1 MTFSYRMRWMLPV
14 ALLRLLLVSVIKNA
28 GNHTY
33 DSSHRLETYY
43 DFIIVGSGSA
53 GATLAARLSEVTG
66 WRILLLEAGGEP
78 PPESHVPALYPAL
91 LQGEADWN
99 FVTTRQR
106 HSLRG
111 FTDRRTPYGR
121 GKVVGGSSTINFMM
135 YLRGNRRDFDNWE
148 AMGNPGWSYR
158 DVLPYF
164 IKSEDY
170 RGTRHGATAAY
181 HGFGGPLTVEDKH
194 WYTPLLNG
202 FLKAG
207 QQLGYNVIDANG
219 PEMIGFSVPDMTTR
233 DGWRWST
240 AEAFLKPAADR
251 ENLHVVLNAMVTQ
264 LLFDS
269 RKRAIGVRFEHEGRY
284 KTALAKREVIVCGG
298 TISSPQILML
308 SGIGPARHLQEHNI
322 PVVADLPGVGQ
333 NFQDHASLYG
343 LTWTTT
349 KGTSLSLLTLAN
361 PFSLKEY
368 IFRRRGPLSAPYAI
382 EAHAWIPAEEGDPLW
397 PEVQFLFIA
406 GTSTLDKGIAIP
418 DLIGYDR
425 KLYYKYFTP
434 IMGQEGFSI
443 SPMLTRAKSRGSIT
457 LQSNNPKDPP
467 VIDPNYLS
475 HPDDVKN
482 IIRGIKFAHE
492 VAKTPAMQEY
502 GTRFHDKPLPGCE
515 HEVFAT
521 DAYWE
526 CFARAFTGQTYHPAG
541 TCKMGPVS
549 DPYSVV
555 DHRLRVR
562 GVSGLRVVD
571 ASIMPLIVSTN
582 TNAASIMIGER
593 GADFIKQE
601 WGVV

>member
-43 DFIIVGSGSA
+43 DFIVVGSGSA

-111 FTDRRTPYGR
+111 FTDRVSTPYGR

-219 PEMIGFSVPDMTTR
+219 PEMIGDRS
-233 DGWRWST
+233 
-240 AEAFLKPAADR
+240 AFLSFVSAD
-251 ENLHVVLNAMVTQ
+251 EVAVTKAGA
-264 LLFDS
+264 LCTRPRGS
-269 RKRAIGVRFEHEGRY
+269 RVKVKGG
-284 KTALAKREVIVCGG
+284 ALR
-298 TISSPQILML
+298 
-308 SGIGPARHLQEHNI
+308 
-322 PVVADLPGVGQ
+322 LP
-333 NFQDHASLYG
+333 
-343 LTWTTT
+343 
-349 KGTSLSLLTLAN
+349 
-361 PFSLKEY
+361 
-368 IFRRRGPLSAPYAI
+368 
-382 EAHAWIPAEEGDPLW
+382 
-397 PEVQFLFIA
+397 
-406 GTSTLDKGIAIP
+406 
-418 DLIGYDR
+418 
-425 KLYYKYFTP
+425 TP
-434 IMGQEGFSI
+434 SN
-443 SPMLTRAKSRGSIT
+443 KSREDARA
-457 LQSNNPKDPP
+457 P
-467 VIDPNYLS
+467 
-475 HPDDVKN
+475 
-482 IIRGIKFAHE
+482 
-492 VAKTPAMQEY
+492 TPAQ
-502 GTRFHDKPLPGCE
+502 RN
-515 HEVFAT
+515 
-521 DAYWE
+521 
-526 CFARAFTGQTYHPAG
+526 PA
-541 TCKMGPVS
+541 
-549 DPYSVV
+549 
-555 DHRLRVR
+555 L
-562 GVSGLRVVD
+562 
-571 ASIMPLIVSTN
+571 
-582 TNAASIMIGER
+582 ER
-593 GADFIKQE
+593 
-601 WGVV
+601 